1 MKRFFL
7 LVACYLLS
15 YAAVAGPGEERGY
28 VYIYGPM
35 YWMDIH
41 KKSPCMGDQPSDVEN
56 VPGCKTKADRS
67 VQQYLREGGYYN
79 QGWSYADAICYR
91 GSNGAPDH
99 CLGAVNVRQGM
110 CKPGWEYGWNNGVK
124 PEKQY
129 CRSGGPNGFCPAGFS
144 MRDDGTCACPA
155 GKEYDPQQG
164 QCAVP
169 TNPTQNTQ
177 DKTPPQDDCQ
187 CSIPAAIG
195 DPIGLDRG
203 RTLIDETD
211 YAATGASSLAF
222 TRHYDSL
229 RRVPA
234 GTAARGWDASGWR
247 HNYDIRL
254 FTRAAY
260 NRLDMMLQLGQRTMS
275 FRLLDGEP
283 RRWQADADVNA
294 SLTELPGGGWQYRDG
309 DDSVWTFDDY
319 LQPVSQVQRN
329 GYTLTFTTNANQ
341 DIFLVRDSFQRQ
353 LRIDYDGLLIKQVTP
368 PSGKVITY
376 GYEAGKLVSV
386 SHADGYRRQYQYLVR
401 VSPIANAPA
410 AISDL
415 IDENQKP
422 FAHWEYDATTGL
434 TIATWE
440 AGKQN
445 HYQVDQYQFD
455 AQNQLQSVRFTDP
468 LGVSHSYG
476 QASQLDV
483 TRPRQETRSGAR
495 AGDPVQTRSQT
506 YDAQNNLASV
516 TNFKGATTTYK
527 YELARNL
534 QIERIE
540 SAGTDKARTTRT
552 EWWSN
557 LRIPLAI
564 SAPSLRT
571 TFVPDSKG
579 NILSRTEQATLDPN
593 GSQGFNAAP
602 TGSARVWQ
610 YTYYPNGLLWTAT
623 EPDLSVSTFVYDA
636 QGNLSQATDGAG
648 LVTLYQDYTPAGQVG
663 RIKQPDGVTIT
674 LGYDLRGRLKTR
686 TVGSLVTTYSYHPT
700 GQLSQVDT
708 PDGRKL
714 NYDYDTAHRL
724 TVIRDNL
731 GNRIVYTLDAMGNRK
746 FTELQDSSN
755 SLAQLVAQI
764 DADRAPLARPTA
776 RTAS

>member
-1 MKRFFL
+1 M
-7 LVACYLLS
+7 
-15 YAAVAGPGEERGY
+15 
-28 VYIYGPM
+28 
-35 YWMDIH
+35 
-41 KKSPCMGDQPSDVEN
+41 
-56 VPGCKTKADRS
+56 
-67 VQQYLREGGYYN
+67 RE
-79 QGWSYADAICYR
+79 D
-91 GSNGAPDH
+91 GSCG
-99 CLGAVNVRQGM
+99 
-110 CKPGWEYGWNNGVK
+110 
-124 PEKQY
+124 
-129 CRSGGPNGFCPAGFS
+129 CPAGQAF
-144 MRDDGTCACPA
+144 DVQQDKCAAP
-155 GKEYDPQQG
+155 
-164 QCAVP
+164 VP
-169 TNPTQNTQ
+169 PTPNTQ

-222 TRHYDSL
+222 VRHYDSL
-229 RRVPA
+229 RRVPS
-234 GTAARGWDASGWR
+234 GTAPRGWDASGWR

-254 FTRAAY
+254 FSRTGSDRI
-260 NRLDMMLQLGQRTMS
+260 DMVLQLGQRTLS

-294 SLTELPGGGWQYRDG
+294 SLTELPTGSGWAYRDS
-309 DDSVWTFDDY
+309 DERVWTFDAY
-319 LQPVSQVQRN
+319 LNPLSLVQRN

-341 DIFLVRDSFQRQ
+341 DITLVRDSFQRQ

-376 GYEAGKLVSV
+376 GYDAGKLASV
-386 SHADGYRRQYQYLVR
+386 SHADGTRRQYQYLAR
-401 VSPIANAPA
+401 VSPIAGAPA
-410 AISDL
+410 MLSDL
-415 IDENQKP
+415 IDEKQQP

-434 TIATWE
+434 TTATWE
-440 AGKQN
+440 AGKLN

-495 AGDPVQTRSQT
+495 AGDPVQTRSQI
-506 YDAQNNLASV
+506 YDTQNNLASY
-516 TNFKGATTTYK
+516 TDFGGTTTTFK
-527 YELARNL
+527 YDLARNL
-534 QIERIE
+534 QIERVDA
-540 SAGTDKARTTRT
+540 AGTDKATTTRT
-552 EWWSN
+552 QWSPS

-571 TFVPDSKG
+571 TFVPDTKG

-593 GSQGFNAAP
+593 GSQGFNATL

-610 YTYYPNGLLWTAT
+610 YTYHPNGLLWTIT
-623 EPDLSVSTFVYDA
+623 EPDRSVSTFVYDT

-663 RIKQPDGVTIT
+663 RIKQTDGVVVT
-674 LGYDLRGRLKTR
+674 LGYDLRNRLKTR
-686 TVGSLVTTYSYHPT
+686 TVGSLVSTYSYHPT

-714 NYDYDTAHRL
+714 NYDYDTARRL
-724 TVIRDNL
+724 SVIRDQL